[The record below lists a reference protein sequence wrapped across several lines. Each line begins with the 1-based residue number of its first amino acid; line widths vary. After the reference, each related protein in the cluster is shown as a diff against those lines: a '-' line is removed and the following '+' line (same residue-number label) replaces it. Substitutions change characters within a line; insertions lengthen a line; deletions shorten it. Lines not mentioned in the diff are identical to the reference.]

1 MDSYRG
7 KRFVVSG
14 LLAALLMLAT
24 AGVALAGSL
33 GEASRIRTEIAVEYL
48 KQDNLREA
56 LASAETA
63 LEEDPANVSA
73 YLVHAHVLQL
83 LKLDGRAEKS
93 FKKALDLAPDN
104 PEANNNYGWFLC
116 TRSRAEE
123 ALPHFAK
130 ALVDPLY
137 DTPQIAQA
145 NWGMCLA
152 RLGRNEEANKHLLAA
167 LRVAPD
173 FPLALKE
180 LARLQLEQGNARLAS
195 FYFQRLLRVAQLA
208 TPEDLMLGIKVAHA
222 AGDQSLETLLADR
235 LKQRFPDSKETQQ
248 LLMGS

>member
-1 MDSYRG
+1 MDPHRG
-7 KRFVVSG
+7 KRFAVSG
-14 LLAALLMLAT
+14 LLLALLT
-24 AGVALAGSL
+24 VGSAGSAMA
-33 GEASRIRTEIAVEYL
+33 GSAVDASRFRTELAVEYL
-48 KQDNLREA
+48 RQDNLREA

-63 LEEDPANVSA
+63 VQEDPANVAA
-73 YLVHAHVLQL
+73 YLVHAHILQL
-83 LKLDGRAEKS
+83 LKLDGRAEQS
-93 FKKALDLAPDN
+93 FKKALQLAPDG

-116 TRSRAEE
+116 TRNRMAE

-130 ALVDPLY
+130 ALADPLY

-152 RLGRNEEANKHLLAA
+152 KLGRDEEANEHLLAA
-167 LRVAPD
+167 LKAAPD
-173 FPLALKE
+173 YPLALKE

-208 TPEDLMLGIKVAHA
+208 TPEDLMLGVRVAHA
-222 AGDQSLETLLADR
+222 AGDQSLETLLSDR